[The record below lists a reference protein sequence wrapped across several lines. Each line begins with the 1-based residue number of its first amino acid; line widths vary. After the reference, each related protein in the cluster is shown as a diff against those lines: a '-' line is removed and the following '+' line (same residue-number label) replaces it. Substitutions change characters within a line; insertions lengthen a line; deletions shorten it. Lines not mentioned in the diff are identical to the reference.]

1 MRERKTSRAD
11 LNGDGRYRC
20 TKRSS
25 GTSRSRKSSAIDLAK
40 ATDVVKECYENQILK
55 FRYTE
60 PLIHPLL
67 KHFVRNNEQLI
78 PLVEDGLPSWALF
91 LAGYGLYYRKW
102 MRRTMDSMLW
112 IASVGMMVLA
122 FYDLFQNVPMVR
134 HYAKQLF
141 GRWFGWLDSLMSA
154 FRLIFLPLFVSLTPV
169 IRGMQGIFNGIVL
182 MFKPLFSFL
191 FAIFKACYSLVKS
204 LCSCCK
210 SAKDAARIGAGI
222 SKAGSKV
229 PSASLL
235 KLIYRTCKWM
245 WNIFR
250 SIFIVG
256 FGRMGSYLSSHTES
270 IYRLYFVKH
279 KDLIVKVLIFIFT
292 LAVVLS
298 ILL

>member
-1 MRERKTSRAD
+1 
-11 LNGDGRYRC
+11 
-20 TKRSS
+20 
-25 GTSRSRKSSAIDLAK
+25 
-40 ATDVVKECYENQILK
+40 
-55 FRYTE
+55 
-60 PLIHPLL
+60 
-67 KHFVRNNEQLI
+67 
-78 PLVEDGLPSWALF
+78 
-91 LAGYGLYYRKW
+91 
-102 MRRTMDSMLW
+102 
-112 IASVGMMVLA
+112 
-122 FYDLFQNVPMVR
+122 MVR

-191 FAIFKACYSLVKS
+191 FAFFKACYSLIKS